1 MTQEFWCRH
10 PDNPGF
16 RDLVTGHVIQGMAKC
31 SQVRAD
37 IRKCGQT
44 AMWFEPGN
52 LDARLEML
60 VENTTTIYFVT
71 FDEALPKAFKYRS
84 AAEKAG
90 GKDITSVEYWDK
102 Q

>member
-1 MTQEFWCRH
+1 
-10 PDNPGF
+10 
-16 RDLVTGHVIQGMAKC
+16 
-31 SQVRAD
+31 
-37 IRKCGQT
+37 
-44 AMWFEPGN
+44 MWFEPAT
-52 LDARLEML
+52 LDAKLEML

-90 GKDITSVEYWDK
+90 GKDITPVEYWDK